1 MTKTILVVEDERVTR
16 TSLLHFLRDEGFRA
30 IGAEN
35 GLVGVQQANAHLP
48 DLIICDITMPELD
61 GYDVLTTLQRN
72 PATAHIPFIFLTKSA
87 TQEGRQKSLALGADD
102 YLAKPVSSYELRQ
115 AIAAQLEPQDTD
127 ATNGL
132 SGGLNCS
139 GLAHLGNP
147 PELTDHFP
155 TLSQYVADI
164 PEDRVKDLLLE
175 RFCQVL
181 QQQLTALQT
190 QVQQLQSAES
200 SQLGAIEQIQ
210 TELSQLLSLIHEVAT
225 LQRMLNPT
233 GVDSYRWDQPL
244 G

>member
-35 GLVGVQQANAHLP
+35 GLVGVQQANAQLP

-72 PATAHIPFIFLTKSA
+72 PATAQIPFIFLTKSA
-87 TQEGRQKSLALGADD
+87 TREGRQKSLALGAND
-102 YLAKPVSSYELRQ
+102 YLAKPVSSCELRQ
-115 AIAAQLEPQDTD
+115 AIAAQLEQQDTNS
-127 ATNGL
+127 TNDLSASLACPGL
-132 SGGLNCS
+132 PN
-139 GLAHLGNP
+139 LGNP
-147 PELTDHFP
+147 PDLTDHFP

-164 PEDRVKDLLLE
+164 PEVGVIKDLLLE

-190 QVQQLQSAES
+190 QVQQLQQTES
-200 SQLGAIEQIQ
+200 SQSDAIEQIQ
-210 TELSQLLSLIHEVAT
+210 AELSQLLSLTHEMAA
-225 LQRMLNPT
+225 LQSMLAPASFNPT
-233 GVDSYRWDQPL
+233 PTL
-244 G
+244 KNC

>member
-72 PATAHIPFIFLTKSA
+72 PATAQIPFIFLTKSA
-87 TQEGRQKSLALGADD
+87 TREGRQKSLALGADD

-115 AIAAQLEPQDTD
+115 AIAAQLEQQDTD
-127 ATNGL
+127 STHNLSVGL
-132 SGGLNCS
+132 ACS
-139 GLAHLGNP
+139 GLANLGNLP
-147 PELTDHFP
+147 DLTEHFP
-155 TLSQYVADI
+155 TLTQYVADI
-164 PEDRVKDLLLE
+164 PEGGVKDLLLE

-190 QVQQLQSAES
+190 QVQQLPQGES
-200 SQLGAIEQIQ
+200 SLPIALEQIQ
-210 TELSQLLSLIHEVAT
+210 AELGQLLSLTNEVAA
-225 LQRMLNPT
+225 LQSMLTPP
-233 GVDSYRWDQPL
+233 GLDSYRWDQPL